1 MHRETNSGSEF
12 VCLIYR
18 DFIVSNNELTP
29 HCSAT
34 KGGVKKNFEFYF
46 TSFR

>member
-1 MHRETNSGSEF
+1 MHRGTNSGSEF
-12 VCLIYR
+12 VCLLYR
-18 DFIVSNNELTP
+18 DFIVFNNELTL
-29 HCSAT
+29 HYSDT